1 MEITGRIIKLNDPVT
16 GNSAKGD
23 WIKHEFV
30 LETEDSYPKKVCVGI
45 FNKPELA
52 AKVDLNARV
61 TVHINI
67 ESKEYNNRW
76 YTEVQAWKIESA

>member
-16 GNSAKGD
+16 GQSQKGD

-30 LETEDSYPKKVCVGI
+30 LETEDAYPKRICIGI
-45 FNKPELA
+45 FNKAELA